1 MDALLHDRVAL
12 ITGAGR
18 GIGSETARLFAQ
30 QGAKVVC
37 ADVRADWIEE
47 VVEEIRQAGGDAVA
61 ESFDVAD
68 KRQVEEAVGRI
79 LQRYD
84 RLDILINNAG
94 ITRDNLALR
103 MSEEEWDLVVRVNLK
118 GTWIPSQ
125 AVIRP
130 MRKRR
135 WGRIVNTSSIA
146 ALGNIGQA
154 NYSATKGAV
163 ISLTRTLALELAK
176 SGITV
181 NCIAP
186 GAIMTPM
193 FAAVPEDLKA
203 KYLEKIP
210 LGRFGDPSDVAHLH
224 LFLCSEW
231 ASYITGQVI
240 FVDGGLSVGM

>member
-1 MDALLHDRVAL
+1 MLLEGKVAL
-12 ITGAGR
+12 ITGSGR
-18 GIGSETARLFAQ
+18 GIGAEIARLFAQ
-30 QGAKVVC
+30 HGAKVVC
-37 ADVRADWIEE
+37 GDIKREWAEE
-47 VVEEIRQAGGDAVA
+47 IVEEIVRAGGEAVA
-61 ESFDVAD
+61 EAFDVAD
-68 KRQVEEAVGRI
+68 RSQVEAVVDRI
-79 LQRYD
+79 VKRYD

-94 ITRDNLALR
+94 ITRDNLAIK
-103 MSEEEWDLVVRVNLK
+103 MSEEDWDLVIRVNLR

-130 MRKRR
+130 MRRRR
-135 WGRIVNTSSIA
+135 WGRIVNTSSVA

-154 NYSATKGAV
+154 NYSATKGGV

-181 NCIAP
+181 NCVAP

-193 FAAVPEDLKA
+193 FAAVPEELRA

-210 LGRFGDPSDVAHLH
+210 VGRFGEPRDVAFVH
-224 LFLCSEW
+224 LFLCSDW

>member
-1 MDALLHDRVAL
+1 MLLEGKVAL
-12 ITGAGR
+12 ITGSGR
-18 GIGSETARLFAQ
+18 GIGAEIARLFAQ
-30 QGAKVVC
+30 HGAKVVC
-37 ADVRADWIEE
+37 GDIKREWAEE
-47 VVEEIRQAGGDAVA
+47 IVEEIVKTGGEAVA
-61 ESFDVAD
+61 ELFDVAD
-68 KRQVEEAVGRI
+68 RSQVEAVVDRI
-79 LQRYD
+79 VKKYD

-94 ITRDNLALR
+94 ITRDNLAIK
-103 MSEEEWDLVVRVNLK
+103 MSEEDWDLVIRVNLR

-130 MRKRR
+130 MRRRR
-135 WGRIVNTSSIA
+135 WGRIVNTSSVA

-154 NYSATKGAV
+154 NYSATKGGV

-181 NCIAP
+181 NCVAP

-193 FAAVPEDLKA
+193 FAAVPEELRA

-210 LGRFGDPSDVAHLH
+210 VGRFGEPRDVAFVH
-224 LFLCSEW
+224 LFLCSDW

>member
-1 MDALLHDRVAL
+1 MLLEGKVAL
-12 ITGAGR
+12 ITGSGR
-18 GIGSETARLFAQ
+18 GIGAEIARLFAQ
-30 QGAKVVC
+30 HGAKVVC
-37 ADVRADWIEE
+37 GDIKREWAEE
-47 VVEEIRQAGGDAVA
+47 IVEEIVKAGGEAVA
-61 ESFDVAD
+61 EAFDVAD
-68 KRQVEEAVGRI
+68 RSQVEAVVDRI
-79 LQRYD
+79 VKKYD

-94 ITRDNLALR
+94 ITRDNLAIK
-103 MSEEEWDLVVRVNLK
+103 MSEEDWDLVIRVNLR

-130 MRKRR
+130 MRRRR
-135 WGRIVNTSSIA
+135 WGRIVNTSSVA

-154 NYSATKGAV
+154 NYSATKGGV

-181 NCIAP
+181 NCVAP

-193 FAAVPEDLKA
+193 FAAVPEELRA

-210 LGRFGDPSDVAHLH
+210 VGRFGEPRDVAFVH
-224 LFLCSEW
+224 LFLCSDW

>member
-1 MDALLHDRVAL
+1 MLLEGKVAL
-12 ITGAGR
+12 ITGSGR
-18 GIGSETARLFAQ
+18 GIGAEIARLFAQ
-30 QGAKVVC
+30 HGAKVVC
-37 ADVRADWIEE
+37 GDIKREWAEE
-47 VVEEIRQAGGDAVA
+47 IVEEIVKAGGEAVA
-61 ESFDVAD
+61 EAFDVAD
-68 KRQVEEAVGRI
+68 RSQVEAVVDRI
-79 LQRYD
+79 VKKYD

-94 ITRDNLALR
+94 ITRDNLAIK
-103 MSEEEWDLVVRVNLK
+103 MSEEDWDLVIRVNLR
-118 GTWIPSQ
+118 GTWVPSQ

-130 MRKRR
+130 MRRRR
-135 WGRIVNTSSIA
+135 WGRIVNTSSVA

-154 NYSATKGAV
+154 NYSATKGGV

-181 NCIAP
+181 NCVAP

-193 FAAVPEDLKA
+193 FAAVPEELRA

-210 LGRFGDPSDVAHLH
+210 VGRFGEPRDVAFVH
-224 LFLCSEW
+224 LFLCSDW

>member
-1 MDALLHDRVAL
+1 MLLEGKVAL
-12 ITGAGR
+12 ITGSGR
-18 GIGSETARLFAQ
+18 GIGAEIARLFAQ
-30 QGAKVVC
+30 HGAKVVC
-37 ADVRADWIEE
+37 GDIKREWAEE
-47 VVEEIRQAGGDAVA
+47 IVEEIVRAGGEAVA
-61 ESFDVAD
+61 EAFDVAD
-68 KRQVEEAVGRI
+68 RSQVEAVVDRI
-79 LQRYD
+79 VKKYD

-94 ITRDNLALR
+94 ITRDNLAIK
-103 MSEEEWDLVVRVNLK
+103 MSEEDWDLVIRVNLR

-130 MRKRR
+130 MRRRR
-135 WGRIVNTSSIA
+135 WGRIVNTSSVA

-154 NYSATKGAV
+154 NYSATKGGV

-181 NCIAP
+181 NCVAP

-193 FAAVPEDLKA
+193 FAAVPEELRA

-210 LGRFGDPSDVAHLH
+210 VGRFGEPRDVAFVH
-224 LFLCSEW
+224 LFLCSDW

>member
-1 MDALLHDRVAL
+1 MLLEGKVAL
-12 ITGAGR
+12 ITGSGR
-18 GIGSETARLFAQ
+18 GIGAEIARLFAQ
-30 QGAKVVC
+30 HGAKVVC
-37 ADVRADWIEE
+37 GDIKREWAEE
-47 VVEEIRQAGGDAVA
+47 IVEEIVKAGGEAVA
-61 ESFDVAD
+61 EVFDVAD
-68 KRQVEEAVGRI
+68 RSQVEAVVDRI
-79 LQRYD
+79 VKKYD

-94 ITRDNLALR
+94 ITRDNLAIK
-103 MSEEEWDLVVRVNLK
+103 MSEEDWDLVIRVNLR

-130 MRKRR
+130 MRRRR
-135 WGRIVNTSSIA
+135 WGRIVNTSSVA

-154 NYSATKGAV
+154 NYSATKGGV

-181 NCIAP
+181 NCVAP

-193 FAAVPEDLKA
+193 FAAVPEELRA

-210 LGRFGDPSDVAHLH
+210 VGRFGEPRDVAFVH
-224 LFLCSEW
+224 LFLCSDW